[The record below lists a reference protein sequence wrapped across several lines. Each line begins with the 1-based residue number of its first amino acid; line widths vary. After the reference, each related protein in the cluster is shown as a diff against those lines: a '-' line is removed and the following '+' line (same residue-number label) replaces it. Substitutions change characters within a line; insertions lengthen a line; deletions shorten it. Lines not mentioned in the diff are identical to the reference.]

1 LNVIFPADGLHPR
14 QSRVFKRESIFS
26 LPGISAA
33 SALIFVVSRYEEINP
48 SMAKQK
54 GRRAGMLDF
63 VDATDDR

>member
-1 LNVIFPADGLHPR
+1 MVTPPSIPR
-14 QSRVFKRESIFS
+14 VQTRIDF
-26 LPGISAA
+26 LSARHFRGVCID
-33 SALIFVVSRYEEINP
+33 LCRRRYEEINP